1 MVLLFSKMTYTSYR
15 NFPKVQNEKSFHY
28 YHSVK
33 YFGEHPFRL
42 SLVIY
47 IQYYITE
54 MILDSRKI
62 LYIHTGLQIN
72 DQLNPMKR

>member
-33 YFGEHPFRL
+33 YFDEHPFRL
-42 SLVIY
+42 SLVIH
-47 IQYYITE
+47 IQYSVTE

-62 LYIHTGLQIN
+62 YIHTALQTN